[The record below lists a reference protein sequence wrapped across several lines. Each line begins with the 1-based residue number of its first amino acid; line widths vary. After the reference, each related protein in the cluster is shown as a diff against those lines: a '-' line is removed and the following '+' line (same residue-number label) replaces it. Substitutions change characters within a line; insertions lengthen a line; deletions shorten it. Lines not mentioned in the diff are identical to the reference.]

1 MSGHRYINSPPN
13 SILDCAA
20 SIREWRDLTETKQLF
35 FQGRHFKMTTILSIQ
50 NEACLTPALRN
61 NAHISLFTTEAIV
74 NTFINKASSGYS
86 SDDKKL
92 ISRIAATI
100 FSASEDRSR
109 PNYKKLVVFS
119 QLIQSDSRVL
129 YMIANPKKKRFGSAA
144 LWA

>member
-1 MSGHRYINSPPN
+1 M
-13 SILDCAA
+13 
-20 SIREWRDLTETKQLF
+20 
-35 FQGRHFKMTTILSIQ
+35 
-50 NEACLTPALRN
+50 
-61 NAHISLFTTEAIV
+61 